1 MHKVARFVAFMVVV
15 MLAGLFGCN
24 RDEALPEAPKTST
37 EKILSAV
44 KVVVPLEVEGKWK
57 AVKIAVQDKKN
68 NVEEVY
74 TVDIGSSFAVKDSNV
89 TLQSKVFLPAFIM
102 DGTTMTSVSN
112 ELQNPA
118 VQVVVSEG
126 SEEIYRGWL
135 FSLYPGAHAFQHPR
149 FRIPAEKSI
158 DN

>member
-74 TVDIGSSFAVKDSNV
+74 TVDIGFV
-89 TLQSKVFLPAFIM
+89 
-102 DGTTMTSVSN
+102 
-112 ELQNPA
+112 
-118 VQVVVSEG
+118 
-126 SEEIYRGWL
+126 
-135 FSLYPGAHAFQHPR
+135 
-149 FRIPAEKSI
+149 
-158 DN
+158 